1 MKSVFALV
9 IALLA
14 MLTVSGQERPSTE
27 EKGVVDFIPATA
39 RGGFA
44 AKVFFFVREADYVT
58 IAQRFSAGRSRKTV
72 ESP

>member
-1 MKSVFALV
+1 MTVYTQLPLHTQVTPKYPV
-9 IALLA
+9 ITWV
-14 MLTVSGQERPSTE
+14 TVVRW
-27 EKGVVDFIPATA
+27 F
-39 RGGFA
+39 GFA